1 MATRAR
7 GEETPSESEFS
18 GDDEEADE
26 VKEER
31 EITSSPTLHPLKS
44 SPRLATSFVST
55 WGSLSAVTGQSA
67 SGRILGNCS
76 ARRRSL
82 ALCWYTLTC
91 REHVFALVVTLITS
105 LLGFCR
111 FHHPCW
117 PRGHCIHDGG
127 AILIENRGCGALVQE
142 GLPLVLPVGI
152 LLVSV

>member
-44 SPRLATSFVST
+44 SPRLATSFVNT
-55 WGSLSAVTGQSA
+55 WGSLSAVTGQS
-67 SGRILGNCS
+67 
-76 ARRRSL
+76 

-117 PRGHCIHDGG
+117 PRGHCVHDGG
-127 AILIENRGCGALVQE
+127 AILIGNRGCGALVQE